1 MENTDVMNQLMAYL
15 FTFLLLCLYMTPSLI
30 GAARKHH
37 RSNAICWVNFLL
49 GWTVIGWVGALIWAV
64 AAVDHEQS

>member
-1 MENTDVMNQLMAYL
+1 MEFTDILNQIMVYVFA
-15 FTFLLLCLYMTPSLI
+15 FTLLCLYMTPSLI

-49 GWTVIGWVGALIWAV
+49 GWTVLGWVGAFIWAV
-64 AAVDHEQS
+64 SAVDRK